1 MGVELVVVQ
10 LRGRWNVD
18 EVCWN
23 VVWGEIDDVGEPRGS
38 GVLAVIV
45 FCMEKEFCGPCRVSW
60 KIENEEGENEVEHHG
75 EENVDDD
82 VVVQKV
88 DESVIVEPWIV
99 VYTLAMMEPVG
110 GEEEKWLGPE
120 ECDGQE
126 RQVRWVVLWVQVGA
140 WP

>member
-1 MGVELVVVQ
+1 MGVELVVVR

-23 VVWGEIDDVGEPRGS
+23 VVWGEIDDV
-38 GVLAVIV
+38 
-45 FCMEKEFCGPCRVSW
+45 
-60 KIENEEGENEVEHHG
+60 
-75 EENVDDD
+75 D

-99 VYTLAMMEPVG
+99 VCALAMLEHVG
-110 GEEEKWLGPE
+110 GEEEKWLGQVG
-120 ECDGQE
+120 CDGQE